1 MSDLPKKRYHP
12 ALFTSLIFPFGA
24 VGGFISVVLAY
35 RATLVGLT
43 VEQGAELVAVG
54 MLPHTWKFLWAP
66 VVDTTWTRKGWF
78 WLANALCIL
87 GVIGLASIP
96 LGPSTFRTMQA
107 IVFVANLAT
116 TFLGMAVEGVMA
128 HVTAPEDRG
137 QAGGWFQAGNLGG
150 GGIGGGL
157 GLLMA
162 ERLPATWMSGVVLGL
177 CFALSGLAI
186 NALPSVPADP
196 RQGGLGSAILGVVRE
211 LWHAIRSREG
221 FLAALLCFLPIGT
234 GAAGGVLI
242 QAEIAAAWGAGAD
255 EVAFVSGFLSGGI
268 AAFGCLVGG
277 VICGRFPSRLVYA
290 GVGAL
295 MAATTAAMALAPM
308 TVPSYIGFGLFYSF
322 VTGLAYAA
330 FTGLV
335 LEVIGKS
342 AAATKY
348 NIFASLSNTPIAY
361 MGLVLGNVAGAYGA
375 KEMLLAES
383 GAGVAG
389 IALLAVVALAVHK
402 LWPEVKAAPGSAS

>member
-1 MSDLPKKRYHP
+1 MSEAPHEPPAKSPHP
-12 ALFTSLIFPFGA
+12 ILFTLLIFPFGA
-24 VGGFISVVLAY
+24 VGGFISVVLAF

-66 VVDTTWTRKGWF
+66 VVDTTWTRRGWF
-78 WLANALCIL
+78 WAANLLCIA
-87 GVIGLASIP
+87 GVVAMASIP
-96 LGPSTFRTMQA
+96 LGPETFRTMQA
-107 IVFVANLAT
+107 VIFVTNLAT
-116 TFLGMAVEGVMA
+116 TFLGMAVEGIMA
-128 HVTAPEDRG
+128 HVVAAKDRG

-157 GLLMA
+157 GLMMA
-162 ERLPATWMSGVVLGL
+162 QKLPETWMSGAVLGL
-177 CFALSGLAI
+177 CFGLAGLAI
-186 NALPSVPADP
+186 QVLPFVPSDP
-196 RQGGLGSAILGVVRE
+196 RKGGLGDAVLGVVRE
-211 LWHAIRSREG
+211 LWATIRSREG

-234 GAAGGVLI
+234 GAAGGVLV
-242 QAEIAAAWGAGAD
+242 QAEVAALWGAGEN

-277 VICGRFPSRLVYA
+277 VICGRFPSRHVYA

-295 MAATTAAMALAPM
+295 MAASTMAMALAPL
-308 TVPSYIGFGLFYSF
+308 TVGNYIAFGLLYSF
-322 VTGLAYAA
+322 ITGLAYAA

-361 MGLVLGNVAGAYGA
+361 MGLVLGHAVGAWGA
-375 KEMLLAES
+375 TGMLLVES
-383 GAGVAG
+383 ATGIAG
-389 IALLAVVALAVHK
+389 IAVLALAAMAVHRW
-402 LWPEVKAAPGSAS
+402 WPVKEQAA